1 MQGEHHQTTR
11 DLIAG
16 ARTELAAV
24 GQAAFT
30 MDGVVRR
37 SFYSSGAL
45 YERWPDRA
53 DLLADVGRE
62 VRDEL
67 GRALA
72 GLPDAPAAFAWALD
86 DARDVLTLAGEI
98 LIAGHT
104 SPSVRA
110 IAIETWT
117 TLREGLERVLPPGM
131 AWYTAAVAIGGA
143 LLDVI
148 GLPGPRPPTGRITWL
163 TEACTIE
170 IEQRHVPLPGGAS
183 PGVDVPEVPLPV
195 RSDATAQ
202 ALIQAAQALLAEHG
216 AEGISTRRV
225 SAAAGVT
232 TGAIYRRYDGK
243 AALLSDV
250 LLAELA
256 PDRYAW
262 TWELVRALATDD
274 PYWGAADAMTR
285 QLFAATADETSQR
298 VLLQIG
304 VAARNDDALR
314 SQVQQRVL
322 VAHQARTD
330 MFARLAEAG
339 VMRDDVD
346 PSVLAWGFQTEPVGV
361 RAILPLGIPLDEVA
375 VTTSMRAILTAAA
388 ARA

>member
-1 MQGEHHQTTR
+1 MQGEHDPTTR

-16 ARTELAAV
+16 ARDELAAV
-24 GQAAFT
+24 GQAGFT

-37 SFYSSGAL
+37 SFYSPGAL

-67 GRALA
+67 ARALA
-72 GLPDAPAAFAWALD
+72 DIPDAPAAFAWALD
-86 DARDVLTLAGEI
+86 DARKLLALAGEI

-104 SPSVRA
+104 NPGVRA
-110 IAIETWT
+110 IAIDTWA

-131 AWYTAAVAIGGA
+131 AWYTAVVAIGGA

-148 GLPGPRPPTGRITWL
+148 GLPGPTPPTGRITWL
-163 TEACTIE
+163 TEACAIE
-170 IEQRHVPLPGGAS
+170 IEQRHVPLPGGAQ
-183 PGVDVPEVPLPV
+183 PGADVPEVPLPV
-195 RSDATAQ
+195 RSDPTAQ

-256 PDRYAW
+256 PDRYVW

-285 QLFAATADETSQR
+285 QLFAAAADETSQR

-304 VAARNDDALR
+304 VAARNDEVLR
-314 SQVQQRVL
+314 TQVQERIL
-322 VAHQARTD
+322 VAHRARTD

-339 VMRDDVD
+339 VMRDDVS
-346 PSVLAWGFQTEPVGV
+346 PAVLAWGFQTEPVGV
-361 RAILPLGIPLDEVA
+361 RVLLPLGIALDEA
-375 VTTSMRAILTAAA
+375 VVTASMRAILTASA

>member
-1 MQGEHHQTTR
+1 MQGEHGQTTR
-11 DLIAG
+11 DLIVG
-16 ARTELAAV
+16 ARDELAAV

-67 GRALA
+67 ARALA

-170 IEQRHVPLPGGAS
+170 IEQLHVPLPGGAS
-183 PGVDVPEVPLPV
+183 PGVDVPEVPPPV
-195 RSDATAQ
+195 RSDPTAQ
-202 ALIQAAQALLAEHG
+202 ALIQAAQTLLAEHG
-216 AEGISTRRV
+216 ADAVSTRRV

-274 PYWGAADAMTR
+274 PYWGAADAMTQ
-285 QLFAATADETSQR
+285 QLFAAASDEMSQR

-304 VAARNDDALR
+304 VAARNDEALR
-314 SQVQQRVL
+314 RQVQERIL
-322 VAHQARTD
+322 VAHRARTD

-346 PSVLAWGFQTEPVGV
+346 PAVLAWGFQTEPVGV
-361 RAILPLGIPLDEVA
+361 RAILPVGIALDEAA
-375 VTTSMRAILTAAA
+375 VTASMRAILTAAA